1 MKSKWKRR
9 FFYLRRGLIRWAVV
23 FFGTLLAQCGLVWIL
38 ENPDSRMMFYL
49 ISGTVIAFA
58 IGNVFYGR
66 ELPKCWRTD
75 GKLDRHDA
83 DQPCGGGAFA
93 EKRRMAV

>member
-1 MKSKWKRR
+1 MKSKWKRQ

-38 ENPDSRMMFYL
+38 ENPDSRMMLYL
-49 ISGTVIAFA
+49 ISGMMIALA

-66 ELPKCWRTD
+66 E
-75 GKLDRHDA
+75 
-83 DQPCGGGAFA
+83 
-93 EKRRMAV
+93 EKRK

>member
-9 FFYLRRGLIRWAVV
+9 FFYLRRELLRWAVV

-38 ENPDSRMMFYL
+38 ENPDSRMMLYL
-49 ISGTVIAFA
+49 ISGMMIALA

-66 ELPKCWRTD
+66 E
-75 GKLDRHDA
+75 
-83 DQPCGGGAFA
+83 
-93 EKRRMAV
+93 EKRK

>member
-23 FFGTLLAQCGLVWIL
+23 FFGTLLAQCGTVYVL
-38 ENPDSRMMFYL
+38 ENPDGRMMFYL

-66 ELPKCWRTD
+66 ELPK
-75 GKLDRHDA
+75 K
-83 DQPCGGGAFA
+83 
-93 EKRRMAV
+93 

>member
-1 MKSKWKRR
+1 MKHKWKRR
-9 FFYLRRGLIRWAVV
+9 FFYIRRGLIRWAVV
-23 FFGTLLAQCGLVWIL
+23 FFGTLLAQCGLVWVL

-66 ELPKCWRTD
+66 ELPK
-75 GKLDRHDA
+75 K
-83 DQPCGGGAFA
+83 
-93 EKRRMAV
+93 

>member
-38 ENPDSRMMFYL
+38 ENPDSRMMLYL
-49 ISGTVIAFA
+49 ISGMMIALA

-66 ELPKCWRTD
+66 E
-75 GKLDRHDA
+75 
-83 DQPCGGGAFA
+83 
-93 EKRRMAV
+93 EKRK

>member
-1 MKSKWKRR
+1 MKSKWKRQ

-23 FFGTLLAQCGLVWIL
+23 FFGTLRAQCGLVWVL

-49 ISGTVIAFA
+49 ISGTVIALT

-66 ELPKCWRTD
+66 ELPK
-75 GKLDRHDA
+75 K
-83 DQPCGGGAFA
+83 
-93 EKRRMAV
+93 

>member
-1 MKSKWKRR
+1 MPHEVDKPEGGEVMKNWKRR
-9 FFYLRRGLIRWAVV
+9 FFYIRRGLIRWAVV

-49 ISGTVIAFA
+49 ISGMMIALA

-66 ELPKCWRTD
+66 E
-75 GKLDRHDA
+75 
-83 DQPCGGGAFA
+83 
-93 EKRRMAV
+93 EKRK

>member
-9 FFYLRRGLIRWAVV
+9 FFYLRRGLLRWAVV

-49 ISGTVIAFA
+49 ISGTMIAFA

-66 ELPKCWRTD
+66 DLPK
-75 GKLDRHDA
+75 K
-83 DQPCGGGAFA
+83 
-93 EKRRMAV
+93 